1 MTGPLNGYTRLIPS
15 AVIIAPSRLKRAIFR
30 KGRSLMDYHARL
42 NKLRQITGADAIAL
56 VPGANQKYF
65 TGFDFH
71 TSERPTIA
79 LWVDGDLSF
88 IIPRLEVPQLNA
100 RHDVEVRTFI
110 WTDEEGYEGAFRQA
124 VETLGLQG
132 KTIGV
137 DDRTM
142 RLFEW
147 AGFAQADAG
156 IRSHPVGLDLLL
168 IRSQKDSAEIAAMRQ
183 AITISE
189 QALNNI
195 LPRIQP
201 GMTERDIA
209 SMLDNELLALG
220 TQGFAFRALVQ
231 TGPNSALP
239 HGGTTDRQLQEGEFL
254 LIDYGGMYQQYP
266 ADITRTFCVGQ
277 PSAEM
282 QKIYD
287 TVLAANQAAIRAA
300 GPGVTC
306 GAVDKAARDVIT
318 AAGYGEYFIHRTGHG
333 LGLEVHELPQMA
345 GGVEQPL
352 LPGMV
357 FTVEPGI
364 YIPGVGGVRIED
376 NVAITQDG
384 VEVLTSFP
392 YQLQLR

>member
-1 MTGPLNGYTRLIPS
+1 MTGCVNGYTRLRQS
-15 AVIIAPSRLKRAIFR
+15 VGIIASSPLNRATFR

-42 NKLRQITGADAIAL
+42 NKLKQITGADATAL

-79 LWVDGDLSF
+79 LWVDGELSF
-88 IIPRLEVPQLNA
+88 IIPKLEVPQLNA
-100 RHDVEVRTFI
+100 RNDLEPQIFS
-110 WTDEEGYEGAFRQA
+110 WSDEEGYEGAFRQA
-124 VETLGLQG
+124 VEALGLQG

-147 AGFAQADAG
+147 AGFQQADAD
-156 IRSHPVGLDLLL
+156 IKSLPVGVDLLL
-168 IRSQKDSAEIAAMRQ
+168 IRSQKDSEEVAAMRQ
-183 AITISE
+183 AISISE

-195 LPRIQP
+195 LPRIRA
-201 GMTERDIA
+201 GLTEREIA

-239 HGGTTDRQLQEGEFL
+239 HGSTTDRQLQQGEFL

-266 ADITRTFCVGQ
+266 ADITRTFCVGE

-306 GAVDKAARDVIT
+306 DAVDKAARDVIT

-364 YIPGVGGVRIED
+364 YIPGMGGVRIED
-376 NVAITQDG
+376 NVLITEDG

-392 YQLQLR
+392 YQLRIE

>member
-1 MTGPLNGYTRLIPS
+1 
-15 AVIIAPSRLKRAIFR
+15 
-30 KGRSLMDYHARL
+30 MDYRARL
-42 NKLRQITGADAIAL
+42 DKLKQISGVDAIAL

-79 LWVDGDLSF
+79 IYANGELSF
-88 IIPRLEVPQLNA
+88 IIPKLEVPQLNA
-100 RHDVEVRTFI
+100 RDDLEVQIFS
-110 WTDEEGYEGAFRQA
+110 WSDEEGYEGAYKQA
-124 VETLGLQG
+124 VEALGLAG
-132 KTIGV
+132 KQLGV

-142 RLFEW
+142 RMFEW
-147 AGFAQADAG
+147 AGFEQASADVH
-156 IRSHPVGLDLLL
+156 SVPVGVGLLL
-168 IRSQKDSAEIAAMRQ
+168 IRSQKEADELAAMRQ
-183 AITISE
+183 AVAISE
-189 QALNNI
+189 QALQNI
-195 LPRIQP
+195 LPRIED
-201 GMTERDIA
+201 GMTERQIA
-209 SMLDNELLALG
+209 SMLDNELLSLG

-239 HGGTTDRQLQEGEFL
+239 HGGVTDRPLQAGEFL
-254 LIDYGGMYQQYP
+254 LIDYGGMYQNYP
-266 ADITRTFCVGQ
+266 ADITRTFCIGE

-287 TVLAANQAAIRAA
+287 TVLAANQAGIRAA

-306 GAVDKAARDVIT
+306 GDVDKATRAVIE

-333 LGLEVHELPQMA
+333 LGLETHELPQMA
-345 GGVEQPL
+345 SGVDQPL
-352 LPGMV
+352 LKGMV

-376 NVAITQDG
+376 NVAITEDG

-392 YQLQLR
+392 YQLQIL